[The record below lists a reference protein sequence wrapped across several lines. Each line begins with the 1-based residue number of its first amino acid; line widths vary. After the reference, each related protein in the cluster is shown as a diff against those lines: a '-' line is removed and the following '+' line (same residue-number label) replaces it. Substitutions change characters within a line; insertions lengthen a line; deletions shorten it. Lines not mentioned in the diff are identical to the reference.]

1 MSYGS
6 ASVPVRILRR
16 EARSGRSGSSCRW
29 AKRASVKQ
37 LRLSWRRLGE
47 WAATRYRYRPYYN

>member
-6 ASVPVRILRR
+6 ASVPVAILRR
-16 EARSGRSGSSCRW
+16 EPYNGRISCRW
-29 AKRASVKQ
+29 AKRCSVKQ